1 MLNDFMMFVAGT
13 LFIVLILPVIQT
25 LSDIVCGF
33 GQWIISAINVHVISN
48 NVKSQDMQEVS
59 NSQAIGFQVPSDDS
73 DDYEVEPDEENKIQ
87 TGFRG

>member
-1 MLNDFMMFVAGT
+1 MHDIILFVAAIC
-13 LFIVLILPVIQT
+13 FIVVALPIIQT

-73 DDYEVEPDEENKIQ
+73 DDYEVEPDEEDKIHI
-87 TGFRG
+87 GFRG